1 MMWIWVYRDEVASD
15 LSRFHGIKDMLT
27 LKGPIFFALA
37 RSLPAYDGAC
47 LGVLRMA
54 MEEAKKEPEMT
65 REELYATLYTSRID
79 PETPFLPPEE
89 EEPEEGGHTMTAE
102 ELAIFGPPAPEL
114 GEDVG
119 LFSVVKC
126 T

>member
-1 MMWIWVYRDEVASD
+1 MWIWVYRDEVASD
-15 LSRFHGIKDMLT
+15 LSRFHGIRDMLT
-27 LKGPIFFALA
+27 VPGPILFALA

-47 LGVLRMA
+47 LGVLRAA
-54 MEEAKKEPEMT
+54 MEEEKKEPEMT
-65 REELYATLYTSRID
+65 REELYESLYDTTTIPRAAIKQ
-79 PETPFLPPEE
+79 EE
-89 EEPEEGGHTMTAE
+89 QEGEHVMTAE
-102 ELAIFGPPAPEL
+102 ELAVFGPPAPEI